1 LREEQVEFNLMAC
14 PGYPELMQNMITLNN
29 DRKNTAFIIGDS
41 PVQQSSSSTS
51 LTAWAQNTALA
62 TDNSLDGLVSY
73 SEYLGVYYPAGL
85 STSLAGDTVVVPSS
99 HMMLRT
105 YIRSDNVSFPWFAP
119 AGVRRGVIDNAT
131 AIGWVDENDASTFK
145 SIGVTNSLRDILYEN
160 KVNPIT
166 VLPGSGIV
174 AYGQKTRAATT
185 SAMDRVNVA
194 RLVCYLRLVLDK
206 VARPFIFEPND
217 TITRNQVK
225 QAFEQVLNDILA
237 KRGITDYLVVCDE
250 TNNTSDRIA
259 RNELYVDI
267 AIEPTRAIEFVYIPV
282 RLKNPGDIA
291 AGN

>member
-1 LREEQVEFNLMAC
+1 M
-14 PGYPELMQNMITLNN
+14 
-29 DRKNTAFIIGDS
+29 
-41 PVQQSSSSTS
+41 
-51 LTAWAQNTALA
+51 
-62 TDNSLDGLVSY
+62 
-73 SEYLGVYYPAGL
+73 
-85 STSLAGDTVVVPSS
+85 
-99 HMMLRT
+99 
-105 YIRSDNVSFPWFAP
+105 
-119 AGVRRGVIDNAT
+119 
-131 AIGWVDENDASTFK
+131 
-145 SIGVTNSLRDILYEN
+145 YEN

-174 AYGQKTRAATT
+174 AYGQKTRASQT

-194 RLVCYLRLVLDK
+194 RLVCYLSLVLDK

-217 TITRNQVK
+217 TISRILVK

-259 RNELYVDI
+259 RNELYIDI

>member
-1 LREEQVEFNLMAC
+1 MV
-14 PGYPELMQNMITLNN
+14 
-29 DRKNTAFIIGDS
+29 K
-41 PVQQSSSSTS
+41 
-51 LTAWAQNTALA
+51 
-62 TDNSLDGLVSY
+62 
-73 SEYLGVYYPAGL
+73 
-85 STSLAGDTVVVPSS
+85 
-99 HMMLRT
+99 
-105 YIRSDNVSFPWFAP
+105 
-119 AGVRRGVIDNAT
+119 
-131 AIGWVDENDASTFK
+131 
-145 SIGVTNSLRDILYEN
+145 
-160 KVNPIT
+160 
-166 VLPGSGIV
+166 
-174 AYGQKTRAATT
+174 KTRAATT

-194 RLVCYLRLVLDK
+194 RLVAYLRLVLDK